1 MNFFQDEVDIKQ
13 LKIII
18 ENHVNHILQLQT
30 ELDQYKQFYNE
41 IMNNNVINEKFDQYE
56 TKIKSLEE
64 QLSKINSNS

>member
-41 IMNNNVINEKFDQYE
+41 IMNNNVINERFDQYE

>member
-30 ELDQYKQFYNE
+30 ELR
-41 IMNNNVINEKFDQYE
+41 INERKDYTPLSYSF
-56 TKIKSLEE
+56 IEE
-64 QLSKINSNS
+64 CLSEIIML